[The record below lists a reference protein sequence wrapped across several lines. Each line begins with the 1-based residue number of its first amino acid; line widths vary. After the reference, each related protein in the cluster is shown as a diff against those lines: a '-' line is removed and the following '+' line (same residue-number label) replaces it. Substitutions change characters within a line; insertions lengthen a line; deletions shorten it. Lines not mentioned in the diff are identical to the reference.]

1 MSSQDSVTRRSE
13 VMNPPEPRGALAT
26 IQLRRRGRLYTVVD
40 DPMSKIVR
48 GRSLKRVKQTFECP
62 TESLVERPLLAGSTR
77 SYQRRKAAYWKFQH
91 PHSGTFI
98 PGILDS

>member
-1 MSSQDSVTRRSE
+1 
-13 VMNPPEPRGALAT
+13 MNPPEPRGALAT

-48 GRSLKRVKQTFECP
+48 GRSLNWVKRVKQTFECP

-77 SYQRRKAAYWKFQH
+77 SYQRRKL
-91 PHSGTFI
+91 PLEI
-98 PGILDS
+98 PASSQRHVR